1 MKTSRYAQINFID
14 AVPAG
19 ASETG
24 TIKLAPGAYY
34 LYFVGTQTAA
44 TTDPTLEFD
53 VAVNEAGTVF
63 TNLNCGLSTDT
74 ALAATADLEVAQAG
88 LYGVVGNQA
97 VGTVDG
103 NPSGPVLVPYGILQ
117 YVYTKNGGTA
127 VDLTLVAVP
136 ADPASL

>member
-1 MKTSRYAQINFID
+1 MQTKRYSYVNFIT

-34 LYFVGTQTAA
+34 LYFYGTQTAA
-44 TTDPTLEFD
+44 TTDPTLQFN
-53 VAVNEAGTVF
+53 VLVNAA
-63 TNLNCGLSTDT
+63 LNVPTPLACGLSTDT
-74 ALAATADLEVAQAG
+74 ALAAAADLELAQAA
-88 LYGVVGNQA
+88 LYGVIANQP

-103 NPSGPVLVPYGILQ
+103 NPSGPVLVPEGGLQ

-136 ADPASL
+136 ADPAAL